1 MTSISPP
8 TAPASGGS
16 EAVPLPRRAATGAP
30 AELRQYTNSDLLG
43 MAELHLVLGAAD
55 QVSPNVYRMIGIYR
69 RIVRMWLEPHL
80 SKGDQNTPCE
90 GCEGQSTYDECP
102 QVGIFRQM
110 LTEFAAD
117 LLEPQP

>member
-1 MTSISPP
+1 MTSTSDP
-8 TAPASGGS
+8 TAGSGT
-16 EAVPLPRRAATGAP
+16 VPLPRRSKGEVGNLGHCGNG
-30 AELRQYTNSDLLG
+30 ELLR

-80 SKGDQNTPCE
+80 SKGDQRTPCE
-90 GCEGQSTYDECP
+90 GCEGQATYEECP

-110 LTEFAAD
+110 LAQFAAD